1 MNARIAAGV
10 SGAFLL
16 AAAICAWWVH
26 PAISAVLVSV
36 SVIVMSVWQIYR
48 RRRGI
53 APMPPS
59 IVTTYVVPL
68 TFGALAVIAL
78 NGWNYRIAS
87 HAGSDGGEFQMLIG
101 LLTGVVGMS
110 AAYGYGRLRAQKA
123 QVDEV
128 VEVTIADDRRT
139 RGDVDDEQWFFP
151 QAK

>member
-1 MNARIAAGV
+1 MNARIAAVV

-26 PAISAVLVSV
+26 PVVSAVLVAV

-48 RRRGI
+48 RRRDI
-53 APMPPS
+53 APLPPT

-87 HAGSDGGEFQMLIG
+87 HAGSGGESQMLIG

-128 VEVTIADDRRT
+128 VEVTIAEDRRR